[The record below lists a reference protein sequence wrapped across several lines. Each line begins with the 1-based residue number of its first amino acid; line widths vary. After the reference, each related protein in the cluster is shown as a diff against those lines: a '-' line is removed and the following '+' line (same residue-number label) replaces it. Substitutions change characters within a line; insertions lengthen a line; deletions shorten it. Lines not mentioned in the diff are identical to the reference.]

1 VLDIGSKWTD
11 LLEVGIIKTK
21 NGVIVEL
28 NAAARAMGFEEG
40 RAVTIPKS
48 GIVKTETG
56 ECEALVHGEHLILK
70 PIDTFSQMKQFLIDA
85 IAHEILTPIT
95 SIGGLLYLVKEGIDV
110 EKNIEKIENHLRKM
124 ARIVDELLLLSKVEM
139 GNYVPRLR
147 RVELRGVI
155 QEVLQLYADRVER
168 KKLEVKVKTR
178 GMVKT
183 DPEALEIIVRNII
196 SNAVKYTDPGGKITI
211 SASSKR
217 IVVEDTGVGIPPKE
231 LPFVFQRFFRASN
244 VRDRGGSG
252 LGLAIAKH
260 LAEVLGF
267 EIAIDSRLGVGT
279 RVELKMVF

>member
-1 VLDIGSKWTD
+1 VLDIVSKWTD
-11 LLEVGIIKTK
+11 LLEAGIIKTN

-40 RAVTIPKS
+40 KVVRIPKS
-48 GIVKTETG
+48 RILKTEIG
-56 ECEALVHGEHLILK
+56 ECEALIYGEHIILK

-110 EKNIEKIENHLRKM
+110 EKNIEKIENHLGKI

-139 GNYVPRLR
+139 GNYVPRSR

-155 QEVLQLYADRVER
+155 QEILKLYADRVER
-168 KKLEVKVKTR
+168 KKLEVKVKAR
-178 GMVKT
+178 GMMKT
-183 DPEALEIIVRNII
+183 DPEALGIIVRNII
-196 SNAVKYTDPGGKITI
+196 SNAIKYTDPGGKVTI
-211 SASSKR
+211 SASNKR

-231 LPFVFQRFFRASN
+231 LPFIFQRFFRASN

-279 RVELKMVF
+279 RVELKM

>member
-1 VLDIGSKWTD
+1 MDIGSKWTD

>member
-1 VLDIGSKWTD
+1 LDIGSKWTD